1 MYMEPEKSLLREFL
15 NGGWIIPVIG
25 AASMMARLIST
36 NDTTGI
42 VCQLKKIFVASLTST
57 IMWMLIHN
65 LHILDLHKA
74 VIYGVTGVI
83 SPEIIQGVVNLG
95 KKFSKSPDKF
105 IKK

>member
-1 MYMEPEKSLLREFL
+1 MDSEKSLFEEFL

-25 AASMMARLIST
+25 AASMVARIIST

-57 IMWMLIHN
+57 IMWALIHD
-65 LHILDLHKA
+65 LALLDLHKA
-74 VIYGVTGVI
+74 VIYGITGVI
-83 SPEIIQGVVNLG
+83 SPEIIQGVVNFG

>member
-1 MYMEPEKSLLREFL
+1 MDSEKSLFEEFI

-25 AASMMARLIST
+25 AASMLARLLST
-36 NDTTGI
+36 GDSSGL

-57 IMWMLIHN
+57 IMWALIHD
-65 LHILDLHKA
+65 LALLDLHKA
-74 VIYGVTGVI
+74 VIYGITGVI
-83 SPEIIQGVVNLG
+83 SPEIIQGIVNFG

>member
-1 MYMEPEKSLLREFL
+1 MDSEKSLFEEFL

-25 AASMMARLIST
+25 AASMVARNIWFETHLAIR
-36 NDTTGI
+36 
-42 VCQLKKIFVASLTST
+42 SLTST
-57 IMWMLIHN
+57 IMWALIHD
-65 LHILDLHKA
+65 LPLLDLHKA

-83 SPEIIQGVVNLG
+83 SPEIIQGIVNFG

>member
-1 MYMEPEKSLLREFL
+1 MDSEKSLLDEFL

-25 AASMMARLIST
+25 AASMIARIIST

-57 IMWMLIHN
+57 IMWALIHD
-65 LHILDLHKA
+65 LALLDLHKA
-74 VIYGVTGVI
+74 VIYGITGVI
-83 SPEIIQGVVNLG
+83 SPEIIQGIVNFG
-95 KKFSKSPDKF
+95 KRFSKNPDKF

>member
-1 MYMEPEKSLLREFL
+1 MDSEKSLFEEFL

-25 AASMMARLIST
+25 AASMLARLVSM

-57 IMWMLIHN
+57 IMWALIHD
-65 LHILDLHKA
+65 LALLDLHKA
-74 VIYGVTGVI
+74 VIYGITGVI
-83 SPEIIQGVVNLG
+83 SPEIIQGIVNFG